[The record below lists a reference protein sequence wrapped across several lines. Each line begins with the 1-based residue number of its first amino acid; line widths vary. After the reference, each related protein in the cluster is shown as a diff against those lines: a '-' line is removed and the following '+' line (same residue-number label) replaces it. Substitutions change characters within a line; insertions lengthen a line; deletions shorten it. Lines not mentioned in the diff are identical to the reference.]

1 MKLKVKTPF
10 SYVLWIIV
18 LFIIALL
25 IVVPLISIL
34 TGILDITEVY
44 VFVYGAILGWSAL
57 ILLALIGAIFVGML
71 LSHRILSTG
80 TFTPFEEEML
90 RMREDIKAINE
101 KLETL
106 MKQET
111 KKKPKT

>member
-25 IVVPLISIL
+25 IVVPLISIF
-34 TGILDITEVY
+34 TGILDINDVY
-44 VFVYGAILGWSAL
+44 FWAVGTIISWSAL
-57 ILLALIGAIFVGML
+57 IILALIGAIFVGML

-101 KLETL
+101 KLEAL
-106 MKQET
+106 IDKDT
-111 KKKPKT
+111 KNKPKT